1 MRAQVAME
9 CGPIIRQLLAP
20 MLARDTTMASSSP
33 LTPQA
38 AGRWAG
44 KPEAGWGGAR
54 AQHSLTATGLSLC
67 VSVWWSLES
76 LLWDCLYHRMSRA
89 LHQGGEE
96 ARLVPALDLI
106 NGADRAR
113 TTATIEIQ
121 VGTHRPTS
129 HSERLPFLAGWLV
142 DGGAVVPAWLQGAL
156 AVVVSSRALLAGE
169 EVLLPLLEGK
179 AAKEALVGL
188 SVVPDYLVFS
198 VPTSPLYSPL
208 EWPIAMAVLT
218 AAVQDR
224 PPEEESAA
232 ARVQR
237 LRLLRLGLQERHG
250 EEAIQSSLSPSLL
263 AALCVVVALREPDP
277 SAVAAFRA
285 TVQAETWLKP
295 EDRAMAD
302 KRLAFLEAP
311 VAELLARYD
320 SFAALLPQLS
330 TLQVLGGSSS
340 GTTASGV
347 T

>member
-1 MRAQVAME
+1 M
-9 CGPIIRQLLAP
+9 
-20 MLARDTTMASSSP
+20 S
-33 LTPQA
+33 
-38 AGRWAG
+38 
-44 KPEAGWGGAR
+44 GW
-54 AQHSLTATGLSLC
+54 
-67 VSVWWSLES
+67 
-76 LLWDCLYHRMSRA
+76 
-89 LHQGGEE
+89 
-96 ARLVPALDLI
+96 
-106 NGADRAR
+106 
-113 TTATIEIQ
+113 
-121 VGTHRPTS
+121 
-129 HSERLPFLAGWLV
+129 LAG
-142 DGGAVVPAWLQGAL
+142 WLQGAL

-224 PPEEESAA
+224 EEESAA
-232 ARVQR
+232 ARAQR

-330 TLQVLGGSSS
+330 TLQVRGAAP
-340 GTTASGV
+340 GTTASGL